1 MIKREEGGGEKKE
14 RKYIFTKLIDIS
26 RYLNIVDR
34 ELSMITRLV
43 STSDFFFFFF
53 LVRRDKYF
61 FIYSRSGQNAK

>member
-43 STSDFFFFFF
+43 STSDFFF

>member
-43 STSDFFFFFF
+43 STSDFFFFF

>member
-26 RYLNIVDR
+26 RYLNILDR

-43 STSDFFFFFF
+43 STSDFFFF

>member
-26 RYLNIVDR
+26 LYLNIVDR

-43 STSDFFFFFF
+43 STSDFFFF

>member
-26 RYLNIVDR
+26 LYLNIVDR

-43 STSDFFFFFF
+43 STSDFFF

>member
-43 STSDFFFFFF
+43 STSDFFFF